1 MSFSSEVKDEVAK
14 IKVDSYEIIL
24 SELAGITPM
33 CGVLNFKNNKISM
46 EYITENAPVARRVFT
61 FLRRSFGFDVE
72 VKNAKSTQLKKNVF
86 IIYISQD
93 ESCRLLLDELKYIK
107 GASVFMINYA
117 PTDLVKTVNEKK
129 AYIRGAFM
137 GSGSITNPKKGYHLE
152 FVSENESNAY
162 FLMDVINEFGFNSKI
177 ITRKE
182 KYIVYIKDSE
192 QISDFLSLIGAYN
205 SVLKYEN
212 IRVIKEMRNN
222 VNRIVNCETANLN
235 KTVKS
240 SYDQVEDIKLIDKE
254 IGLDN
259 LDEDLKEV
267 AILRLNNRSMS
278 LNDIANSLDS
288 KVSKSTVNYRFKK
301 LRKIANKLRGVWNDK
316 QKSRT

>member
-1 MSFSSEVKDEVAK
+1 MSFSSEIKDEVAK
-14 IKVDSYEIIL
+14 IKVDDYKIIL

-33 CGVLNFKNNKISM
+33 CGILNFKNNKISM
-46 EYITENAPVARRVFT
+46 EYITENAPVARRIFT

-72 VKNAKSTQLKKNVF
+72 VKNVRSTQLKKNVF

-117 PTDLVKTVNEKK
+117 PTDLIKTSNEKK

-137 GSGSITNPKKGYHLE
+137 GSGSITDPKKGYHLE
-152 FVSENESNAY
+152 FVSENESNAF
-162 FLMDVINEFGFNSKI
+162 FLRDTINEFGLKSKVI
-177 ITRKE
+177 MRKE
-182 KYIVYIKDSE
+182 KYIIYIKDSE

-205 SVLKYEN
+205 SVLNYEN
-212 IRVIKEMRNN
+212 VRVIKEMRNN

-240 SYDQVEDIKLIDKE
+240 SYDQVEDIKLIERE
-254 IGLDN
+254 IGIEN
-259 LDEDLKEV
+259 LDEDLK
-267 AILRLNNRSMS
+267 AIAKIRLENRSMS
-278 LNDIANSLDS
+278 LNDIANSLEP
-288 KVSKSTVNYRFKK
+288 KLSKSTVNYRFKK
-301 LRKIANKLRGVWNDK
+301 LRRIANKLRGV
-316 QKSRT
+316 

>member
-1 MSFSSEVKDEVAK
+1 MSFSSEIKDEVAK
-14 IKVDSYEIIL
+14 IKVEDYKIIL

-33 CGVLNFKNNKISM
+33 CGILNFKNNKISM
-46 EYITENAPVARRVFT
+46 EYITENAPVARRIFT

-72 VKNAKSTQLKKNVF
+72 VKNVRSTQLKKNVF

-107 GASVFMINYA
+107 GASVFMINYV
-117 PTDLVKTVNEKK
+117 PTDLIKTSNEKK

-137 GSGSITNPKKGYHLE
+137 GSGSITDPKKGYHLE

-162 FLMDVINEFGFNSKI
+162 FLRDTINEFGLKSKVI
-177 ITRKE
+177 MRKE
-182 KYIVYIKDSE
+182 KYIIYIKDSE

-205 SVLKYEN
+205 SVLNYEN
-212 IRVIKEMRNN
+212 VRVIKEMRNN

-240 SYDQVEDIKLIDKE
+240 SYDQVEDIKLIERE
-254 IGLDN
+254 IGIEN
-259 LDEDLKEV
+259 LDEDLKV
-267 AILRLNNRSMS
+267 IAKIRLENRSMS
-278 LNDIANSLDS
+278 LNDIANSLEP
-288 KVSKSTVNYRFKK
+288 KLSKSTVNYRFKK
-301 LRKIANKLRGVWNDK
+301 LRRIANKLRGV
-316 QKSRT
+316 

>member
-1 MSFSSEVKDEVAK
+1 MSFSSEIKDEVAK
-14 IKVDSYEIIL
+14 IKVEDYKIIL

-33 CGVLNFKNNKISM
+33 CGILNFKNNKISM
-46 EYITENAPVARRVFT
+46 EYITENAPVARRIFT

-72 VKNAKSTQLKKNVF
+72 VKNVRSTQLKKNVF

-117 PTDLVKTVNEKK
+117 PTDLIKTSNEKK
-129 AYIRGAFM
+129 AHIRGAFM
-137 GSGSITNPKKGYHLE
+137 GSGSITDPKKGYHLE

-162 FLMDVINEFGFNSKI
+162 FLRDTINEFGLKSKVI
-177 ITRKE
+177 MRKE
-182 KYIVYIKDSE
+182 KYIIYIKDSE

-205 SVLKYEN
+205 SVLNYEN
-212 IRVIKEMRNN
+212 VRVIKEMRNN

-240 SYDQVEDIKLIDKE
+240 SYDQVEDIKLIERE
-254 IGLDN
+254 IGIEN
-259 LDEDLKEV
+259 LDEDLK
-267 AILRLNNRSMS
+267 AIAKIRLENRSMS
-278 LNDIANSLDS
+278 LNDIANSLEP
-288 KVSKSTVNYRFKK
+288 KLSKSTVNYRFKK
-301 LRKIANKLRGVWNDK
+301 LRRIANKLRGV
-316 QKSRT
+316 

>member
-1 MSFSSEVKDEVAK
+1 MSFSSEIKDEVAK
-14 IKVDSYEIIL
+14 IKVEDYKIIL

-33 CGVLNFKNNKISM
+33 CGILNFKNNKISM
-46 EYITENAPVARRVFT
+46 EYITENAPVARRIFT

-72 VKNAKSTQLKKNVF
+72 VKNVRSTQLKKNVF

-117 PTDLVKTVNEKK
+117 PTDLIKTSNEKK

-137 GSGSITNPKKGYHLE
+137 GSGSITDPKKGYHLE

-162 FLMDVINEFGFNSKI
+162 FLRDTINEFGLKSKVI
-177 ITRKE
+177 MRKE
-182 KYIVYIKDSE
+182 KYIIYIKDSE

-205 SVLKYEN
+205 SVLNYEN
-212 IRVIKEMRNN
+212 VRVIKEMRNN

-240 SYDQVEDIKLIDKE
+240 SYDQVEDIKLIERE
-254 IGLDN
+254 IGIEN
-259 LDEDLKEV
+259 LDEDLK
-267 AILRLNNRSMS
+267 AIAKIRLENRSMS
-278 LNDIANSLDS
+278 LNDIANSLEP

-301 LRKIANKLRGVWNDK
+301 LRRIANKLRGV
-316 QKSRT
+316 

>member
-1 MSFSSEVKDEVAK
+1 MSFSSEIKDEVAK
-14 IKVDSYEIIL
+14 IKVEDYKIIL

-33 CGVLNFKNNKISM
+33 CGILNFKNNKISM
-46 EYITENAPVARRVFT
+46 EYITENAPVARRIFT

-72 VKNAKSTQLKKNVF
+72 VKNVRSTQLKKNVF

-117 PTDLVKTVNEKK
+117 PTDLIKTSNEKK

-137 GSGSITNPKKGYHLE
+137 GSGSITDPKKGYHLE

-162 FLMDVINEFGFNSKI
+162 FLRDTINEFGLKSKVI
-177 ITRKE
+177 MRKE
-182 KYIVYIKDSE
+182 KYIIYIKDSE

-205 SVLKYEN
+205 SVLNYEN
-212 IRVIKEMRNN
+212 VRVIKEMRNN

-240 SYDQVEDIKLIDKE
+240 SYDQVEDIKLIERE
-254 IGLDN
+254 IGIEN
-259 LDEDLKEV
+259 LDEDLKDI
-267 AILRLNNRSMS
+267 AKIRLENRSMS
-278 LNDIANSLDS
+278 LNDIANSLEP
-288 KVSKSTVNYRFKK
+288 KLSKSTVNYRFKK
-301 LRKIANKLRGVWNDK
+301 LRRIANKLRGV
-316 QKSRT
+316 

>member
-1 MSFSSEVKDEVAK
+1 MSFSSEIKDEVAK
-14 IKVDSYEIIL
+14 IKVEDYKIIL

-33 CGVLNFKNNKISM
+33 CGILNFKNNKISM
-46 EYITENAPVARRVFT
+46 EYITENAPVARRIFT

-72 VKNAKSTQLKKNVF
+72 VRSTQLKKNVF

-117 PTDLVKTVNEKK
+117 PTDLIKTSNEKK

-137 GSGSITNPKKGYHLE
+137 GSGSITDPKKGYHLE

-162 FLMDVINEFGFNSKI
+162 FLRDTINEFGLKSKVI
-177 ITRKE
+177 MRKE
-182 KYIVYIKDSE
+182 KYIIYIKDSE

-205 SVLKYEN
+205 SVLNYEN
-212 IRVIKEMRNN
+212 VRVIKEMRNN

-240 SYDQVEDIKLIDKE
+240 SYDQVEDIKLIERE
-254 IGLDN
+254 IGIEN
-259 LDEDLKEV
+259 LDEDLKV
-267 AILRLNNRSMS
+267 IAKIRLENRSMS
-278 LNDIANSLDS
+278 LNDIANSLEP
-288 KVSKSTVNYRFKK
+288 KLSKSTVNYRFKK
-301 LRKIANKLRGVWNDK
+301 LRRIANKLRGV
-316 QKSRT
+316 

>member
-14 IKVDSYEIIL
+14 IKVDDYKLIL
-24 SELAGITPM
+24 SELAGVTPM
-33 CGVLNFKNNKISM
+33 CGILNFKNNKISM
-46 EYITENAPVARRVFT
+46 EYITENAPVARRLFT

-72 VKNAKSTQLKKNVF
+72 VKNVRSTQLKKNVF

-117 PTDLVKTVNEKK
+117 PTDLIKTSNEKK

-137 GSGSITNPKKGYHLE
+137 GSGSITDPKKGYHLE
-152 FVSENESNAY
+152 FVSENESNGY
-162 FLMDVINEFGFNSKI
+162 FLSETINAFGFTSKVI
-177 ITRKE
+177 MRKE
-182 KYIVYIKDSE
+182 KYIIYIKDSE

-212 IRVIKEMRNN
+212 VRVIKEMRNN

-240 SYDQVEDIKLIDKE
+240 SYDQVEDIRLIDKE
-254 IGLDN
+254 IGIEN
-259 LDEDLKEV
+259 LDEDLKV
-267 AILRLNNRSMS
+267 IAKIRLENRSMS
-278 LNDIANSLDS
+278 LNDIANSLEP
-288 KVSKSTVNYRFKK
+288 KLSKSTVNYRFKK
-301 LRKIANKLRGVWNDK
+301 LRKIANKLRGV
-316 QKSRT
+316 

>member
-1 MSFSSEVKDEVAK
+1 MSFSSEIKDEVAK
-14 IKVDSYEIIL
+14 IKVEDYKIIL

-33 CGVLNFKNNKISM
+33 CGILNFKNNKISM
-46 EYITENAPVARRVFT
+46 EYITENAPVARRIFT

-72 VKNAKSTQLKKNVF
+72 VKNVRSTQLKKNVF

-117 PTDLVKTVNEKK
+117 PTDLIKTSNEKK

-137 GSGSITNPKKGYHLE
+137 GSGSITDPKKGYHLE

-162 FLMDVINEFGFNSKI
+162 FLRDTINEFGFKSKVI
-177 ITRKE
+177 MRKE
-182 KYIVYIKDSE
+182 KYIIYIKDSE

-205 SVLKYEN
+205 SVLNYEN
-212 IRVIKEMRNN
+212 VRVIKEMRNN

-240 SYDQVEDIKLIDKE
+240 SYDQVEDIKLIERE
-254 IGLDN
+254 IGIEN
-259 LDEDLKEV
+259 LDEDLK
-267 AILRLNNRSMS
+267 AIAKIRLENRSMS
-278 LNDIANSLDS
+278 LNDIANSLEP
-288 KVSKSTVNYRFKK
+288 KLSKSTVNYRFKK
-301 LRKIANKLRGVWNDK
+301 LRRIANKLRGV
-316 QKSRT
+316 

>member
-1 MSFSSEVKDEVAK
+1 MSFSSEIKDEVAK
-14 IKVDSYEIIL
+14 IKVEDYKIIL

-33 CGVLNFKNNKISM
+33 CGILNFKNNKISM
-46 EYITENAPVARRVFT
+46 EYITENAPVARRIFT

-72 VKNAKSTQLKKNVF
+72 VKNVRSTQLKKNVF

-117 PTDLVKTVNEKK
+117 PTDLIKTSNEKK

-137 GSGSITNPKKGYHLE
+137 GSGSITDPKKGYHLE

-162 FLMDVINEFGFNSKI
+162 FLRDTINEFGLKSKVI
-177 ITRKE
+177 MRKE
-182 KYIVYIKDSE
+182 KYIIYIKDSE

-205 SVLKYEN
+205 SVLNYEN
-212 IRVIKEMRNN
+212 VRVIKEMRNN

-240 SYDQVEDIKLIDKE
+240 SYDQVEDIKLIERE
-254 IGLDN
+254 IGIEN
-259 LDEDLKEV
+259 LDEDLK
-267 AILRLNNRSMS
+267 AIAKIRLENRSMS
-278 LNDIANSLDS
+278 LNDIANSLEP
-288 KVSKSTVNYRFKK
+288 KLSKSTVNYRFKK
-301 LRKIANKLRGVWNDK
+301 LRRIANKLRGV
-316 QKSRT
+316 

>member
-1 MSFSSEVKDEVAK
+1 MSFSSEIKDEVAK
-14 IKVDSYEIIL
+14 IKVEDYKIIL

-33 CGVLNFKNNKISM
+33 CGILNFKNNKISM
-46 EYITENAPVARRVFT
+46 EYITENAPVARRIFT

-72 VKNAKSTQLKKNVF
+72 VKNVRSTQLKKNVF

-117 PTDLVKTVNEKK
+117 PTDLIKTSNEKK

-137 GSGSITNPKKGYHLE
+137 GSGSITDPKKGYHLE

-162 FLMDVINEFGFNSKI
+162 FLRDTINEFGLKSKVI
-177 ITRKE
+177 MRKE
-182 KYIVYIKDSE
+182 KYIIYIKDSE

-205 SVLKYEN
+205 SVLNYEN
-212 IRVIKEMRNN
+212 VRVIKEMRNN

-240 SYDQVEDIKLIDKE
+240 SYDQVEDIKLIERE
-254 IGLDN
+254 IGIEN
-259 LDEDLKEV
+259 LDEDLK
-267 AILRLNNRSMS
+267 AIAKIRLENRSMS
-278 LNDIANSLDS
+278 LNDIAKSLEP
-288 KVSKSTVNYRFKK
+288 KLSKSTVNYRFKK
-301 LRKIANKLRGVWNDK
+301 LRRIANKLRGV
-316 QKSRT
+316 

>member
-1 MSFSSEVKDEVAK
+1 MSFSSEIKDEVAK
-14 IKVDSYEIIL
+14 IKVEDYKIIL

-33 CGVLNFKNNKISM
+33 CGILNFKNNKISM
-46 EYITENAPVARRVFT
+46 EYITENAPVARRIFT

-72 VKNAKSTQLKKNVF
+72 VKNVRSTQLKKNVF

-93 ESCRLLLDELKYIK
+93 ESCRLLLDELKYIR

-117 PTDLVKTVNEKK
+117 PTDLIKTSNEKK

-137 GSGSITNPKKGYHLE
+137 GSGSITDPKKGYHLE

-162 FLMDVINEFGFNSKI
+162 FLRDTINEFGLKSKVI
-177 ITRKE
+177 MRKE
-182 KYIVYIKDSE
+182 KYIIYIKDSE

-205 SVLKYEN
+205 SVLNYEN
-212 IRVIKEMRNN
+212 VRVIKEMRNN

-240 SYDQVEDIKLIDKE
+240 SYDQVEDIKLIERE
-254 IGLDN
+254 IGIEN
-259 LDEDLKEV
+259 LDEDLK
-267 AILRLNNRSMS
+267 AIAKIRLENRSMS
-278 LNDIANSLDS
+278 LNDIANSLEP
-288 KVSKSTVNYRFKK
+288 KLSKSTVNYRFKK
-301 LRKIANKLRGVWNDK
+301 LRRIANKLRGV
-316 QKSRT
+316 

>member
-1 MSFSSEVKDEVAK
+1 MSFSSEIKDEVAK
-14 IKVDSYEIIL
+14 IKVEDYKIIL

-33 CGVLNFKNNKISM
+33 CGILNFKNNKISM
-46 EYITENAPVARRVFT
+46 EYITENAPVARRIFT

-72 VKNAKSTQLKKNVF
+72 VKNVRSTQLKKNVF

-107 GASVFMINYA
+107 GASVFMIDYA
-117 PTDLVKTVNEKK
+117 PTDLIKTSNEKK

-137 GSGSITNPKKGYHLE
+137 GSGSITDPKKGYHLE

-162 FLMDVINEFGFNSKI
+162 FLRDTINEFGLKSKVI
-177 ITRKE
+177 MRKE
-182 KYIVYIKDSE
+182 KYIIYIKDSE

-205 SVLKYEN
+205 SVLNYEN
-212 IRVIKEMRNN
+212 VRVIKEMRNN

-240 SYDQVEDIKLIDKE
+240 SYDQVEDIKLIEKE
-254 IGLDN
+254 IGIEN
-259 LDEDLKEV
+259 LDEDLKV
-267 AILRLNNRSMS
+267 IAKIRLENRSMS
-278 LNDIANSLDS
+278 LNDIANSLEP
-288 KVSKSTVNYRFKK
+288 KLSKSTVNYRFKK
-301 LRKIANKLRGVWNDK
+301 LRRIANKLRGV
-316 QKSRT
+316 

>member
-1 MSFSSEVKDEVAK
+1 MSFSSEIKDEVAK
-14 IKVDSYEIIL
+14 IKIDDYKLIL

-33 CGVLNFKNNKISM
+33 CGILNFKNNKISM
-46 EYITENAPVARRVFT
+46 EYITENAPVARRIFT
-61 FLRRSFGFDVE
+61 FLRRSFGFEVE
-72 VKNAKSTQLKKNVF
+72 VKNVRSTQLKKNVF

-117 PTDLVKTVNEKK
+117 PTDLIKTSNEKK

-137 GSGSITNPKKGYHLE
+137 GSGSITDPKKGYHLE

-162 FLMDVINEFGFNSKI
+162 FLSDTINDFGLNSKVI
-177 ITRKE
+177 MRKE

-205 SVLKYEN
+205 SVLNYEN
-212 IRVIKEMRNN
+212 VRVIKEMRNN

-240 SYDQVEDIKLIDKE
+240 SYDQVEDIKLIEKE
-254 IGLDN
+254 IGIEN
-259 LDEDLKEV
+259 LDEDLK
-267 AILRLNNRSMS
+267 AIAKIRLENRSMS
-278 LNDIANSLDS
+278 LNDIANSLEP

-301 LRKIANKLRGVWNDK
+301 LRRIANKLRGV
-316 QKSRT
+316 

>member
-1 MSFSSEVKDEVAK
+1 MSFSSEIKDEVAK
-14 IKVDSYEIIL
+14 IKVGDYKIIL

-33 CGVLNFKNNKISM
+33 CGILNFKNNKISM
-46 EYITENAPVARRVFT
+46 EYITENAPVARRIFT

-72 VKNAKSTQLKKNVF
+72 VKNVRSTQLKKNVF

-117 PTDLVKTVNEKK
+117 PTDLIKTSNEKK

-137 GSGSITNPKKGYHLE
+137 GSGSITDPKKGYHLE

-162 FLMDVINEFGFNSKI
+162 FLRDTINEFGLKSKVI
-177 ITRKE
+177 MRKE
-182 KYIVYIKDSE
+182 KYIIYIKDSE

-205 SVLKYEN
+205 SVLNYEN
-212 IRVIKEMRNN
+212 VRVIKEMRNN

-240 SYDQVEDIKLIDKE
+240 SYDQVEDIKLIERE
-254 IGLDN
+254 IGIEN
-259 LDEDLKEV
+259 LDEDLK
-267 AILRLNNRSMS
+267 AIAKIRLENRSMS
-278 LNDIANSLDS
+278 LNDIANSLEP
-288 KVSKSTVNYRFKK
+288 KLSKSTVNYRFKK
-301 LRKIANKLRGVWNDK
+301 LRRIANKLRGV
-316 QKSRT
+316 

>member
-1 MSFSSEVKDEVAK
+1 MSFSSEIKDEVAK
-14 IKVDSYEIIL
+14 IKVDDYKIIL

-33 CGVLNFKNNKISM
+33 CGILNFKNNKISM
-46 EYITENAPVARRVFT
+46 EYITENAPVARRIFT

-72 VKNAKSTQLKKNVF
+72 VKNVRSTQLKKNVF

-117 PTDLVKTVNEKK
+117 PTDLIKTSNEKK

-137 GSGSITNPKKGYHLE
+137 GSGSITDPKKGYHLE
-152 FVSENESNAY
+152 FVSENESNAL
-162 FLMDVINEFGFNSKI
+162 FLRDTINEFGLKSKVI
-177 ITRKE
+177 MRKE
-182 KYIVYIKDSE
+182 KYIIYIKDSE

-205 SVLKYEN
+205 SVLNYEN
-212 IRVIKEMRNN
+212 VRVIKEMRNN

-240 SYDQVEDIKLIDKE
+240 SYDQVEDIKLIERE
-254 IGLDN
+254 IGIEN
-259 LDEDLKEV
+259 LDEDLK
-267 AILRLNNRSMS
+267 AIAKIRLENRSMS
-278 LNDIANSLDS
+278 LNDIANSLEP
-288 KVSKSTVNYRFKK
+288 KLSKSTVNYRFKK
-301 LRKIANKLRGVWNDK
+301 LRRIANKLRGV
-316 QKSRT
+316 

>member
-1 MSFSSEVKDEVAK
+1 MSFSSEIKDEVAK
-14 IKVDSYEIIL
+14 IKVEDYKIIL

-33 CGVLNFKNNKISM
+33 CGILNFKNNKISM
-46 EYITENAPVARRVFT
+46 EYITENAPVARRIFT

-72 VKNAKSTQLKKNVF
+72 VKNVRSTQLKKNVF

-117 PTDLVKTVNEKK
+117 PTDLIKTSNEKK

-137 GSGSITNPKKGYHLE
+137 GSGSITDPKKGYHLE

-162 FLMDVINEFGFNSKI
+162 FLRDAINDFGLKSKVIM
-177 ITRKE
+177 RKE
-182 KYIVYIKDSE
+182 KYIIYIKDSE

-205 SVLKYEN
+205 SVLNYEN
-212 IRVIKEMRNN
+212 VRVIKEMRNN

-240 SYDQVEDIKLIDKE
+240 SYDQVEDIKLIERE
-254 IGLDN
+254 IGIEN
-259 LDEDLKEV
+259 LDEDLK
-267 AILRLNNRSMS
+267 AIAKIRLENRSMS
-278 LNDIANSLDS
+278 LNDIANSLEP
-288 KVSKSTVNYRFKK
+288 KLSKSTVNYRFKK
-301 LRKIANKLRGVWNDK
+301 LRRIANKLRGV
-316 QKSRT
+316 

>member
-1 MSFSSEVKDEVAK
+1 M
-14 IKVDSYEIIL
+14 IKVDDYKIIL

-33 CGVLNFKNNKISM
+33 CGILNFKNNKISM
-46 EYITENAPVARRVFT
+46 EYITENAPVARRIFT

-72 VKNAKSTQLKKNVF
+72 VKNVRSTQLKKNVF

-117 PTDLVKTVNEKK
+117 PTDLIKTSNEKK

-137 GSGSITNPKKGYHLE
+137 GSGSITDPKKGYHLE

-162 FLMDVINEFGFNSKI
+162 FLRDTINEFGLKSKVI
-177 ITRKE
+177 MRKE
-182 KYIVYIKDSE
+182 KYIIYIKDSE

-205 SVLKYEN
+205 SVLNYEN
-212 IRVIKEMRNN
+212 VRVIKEMRNN

-240 SYDQVEDIKLIDKE
+240 SYDQVEDIKLIERE
-254 IGLDN
+254 IGIEN
-259 LDEDLKEV
+259 LDEDLKV
-267 AILRLNNRSMS
+267 IAKIRLENRSMS
-278 LNDIANSLDS
+278 LNDIANSLEP
-288 KVSKSTVNYRFKK
+288 KLSKSTVNYRFKK
-301 LRKIANKLRGVWNDK
+301 LRRIANKLRGV
-316 QKSRT
+316 

>member
-1 MSFSSEVKDEVAK
+1 MSFSSEIKDEVAK
-14 IKVDSYEIIL
+14 IKVEDYKIIL

-33 CGVLNFKNNKISM
+33 CGILNFKNNKISM
-46 EYITENAPVARRVFT
+46 EYITENAPVARRIFT

-72 VKNAKSTQLKKNVF
+72 VKNVRSTQLKKNVF

-117 PTDLVKTVNEKK
+117 PTDLIKTSNEKK

-137 GSGSITNPKKGYHLE
+137 GSGSITDPKKGYHLE

-162 FLMDVINEFGFNSKI
+162 FLKDTINEFGLKSKVI
-177 ITRKE
+177 MRKE
-182 KYIVYIKDSE
+182 KYIIYIKDSE

-205 SVLKYEN
+205 SVLNYEN
-212 IRVIKEMRNN
+212 VRVIKEMRNN

-240 SYDQVEDIKLIDKE
+240 SYDQVEDIKLIERE
-254 IGLDN
+254 IGIEN
-259 LDEDLKEV
+259 LDEDLK
-267 AILRLNNRSMS
+267 AIAKIRLENRSMS
-278 LNDIANSLDS
+278 LNDIANSLEP
-288 KVSKSTVNYRFKK
+288 KLSKSTVNYRFKK
-301 LRKIANKLRGVWNDK
+301 LRRIANKLRGV
-316 QKSRT
+316 

>member
-1 MSFSSEVKDEVAK
+1 MSFSSEIKDEVAK
-14 IKVDSYEIIL
+14 IKVEDYKIIL

-33 CGVLNFKNNKISM
+33 CGILNFKNNKISM
-46 EYITENAPVARRVFT
+46 EYITENAPVARRIFT

-72 VKNAKSTQLKKNVF
+72 VKNVRSTQLKKNVF

-117 PTDLVKTVNEKK
+117 PTDLIKTSNEKK

-137 GSGSITNPKKGYHLE
+137 GSGSITDPKKGYHLE

-162 FLMDVINEFGFNSKI
+162 FLRDTINEFGLKSKVI
-177 ITRKE
+177 MRKE
-182 KYIVYIKDSE
+182 KYIIYIKDSE
-192 QISDFLSLIGAYN
+192 QISDVLSLIGAYN
-205 SVLKYEN
+205 SVLNYEN
-212 IRVIKEMRNN
+212 VRVIKEMRNN

-240 SYDQVEDIKLIDKE
+240 SYDQVEDIKLIERE
-254 IGLDN
+254 IGIEN
-259 LDEDLKEV
+259 LDEDLK
-267 AILRLNNRSMS
+267 AIAKIRLENRSMS
-278 LNDIANSLDS
+278 LNDIANSLEP
-288 KVSKSTVNYRFKK
+288 KLSKSTVNYRFKK
-301 LRKIANKLRGVWNDK
+301 LRRIANKLRGV
-316 QKSRT
+316 

>member
-1 MSFSSEVKDEVAK
+1 MSFSSEIKDEVAK
-14 IKVDSYEIIL
+14 IKVEDYKIIL

-33 CGVLNFKNNKISM
+33 CGILNFKNNKISM
-46 EYITENAPVARRVFT
+46 EYITENAPVARRIFT

-72 VKNAKSTQLKKNVF
+72 VKNVRSTQLKKNVF

-117 PTDLVKTVNEKK
+117 PTDLIKTSNEKK

-137 GSGSITNPKKGYHLE
+137 GSGSITDPKKGYHLE

-162 FLMDVINEFGFNSKI
+162 FLRDTINEFGLKSKVI
-177 ITRKE
+177 MRKE
-182 KYIVYIKDSE
+182 KYIIYIKDSE

-205 SVLKYEN
+205 SVLNYEN
-212 IRVIKEMRNN
+212 VRVIKEMRNN

-240 SYDQVEDIKLIDKE
+240 SYDQVEDIKLIERE
-254 IGLDN
+254 IGIEN
-259 LDEDLKEV
+259 LDEDLKSI
-267 AILRLNNRSMS
+267 AKIRLENRSMS
-278 LNDIANSLDS
+278 LNDIANSLEP
-288 KVSKSTVNYRFKK
+288 KLSKSTVNYRFKK
-301 LRKIANKLRGVWNDK
+301 LRRIANKLRGV
-316 QKSRT
+316 

>member
-1 MSFSSEVKDEVAK
+1 MSFSSEIKDEVAK
-14 IKVDSYEIIL
+14 IKVEDYKIIL

-33 CGVLNFKNNKISM
+33 CGILNFKNNKISM
-46 EYITENAPVARRVFT
+46 EYITENAPVARRIFT

-72 VKNAKSTQLKKNVF
+72 VKNVRSTQLKKNVF

-117 PTDLVKTVNEKK
+117 PTDLIKTSNEKK

-137 GSGSITNPKKGYHLE
+137 GSGSITDPKKGYHLE
-152 FVSENESNAY
+152 FVSENESNAL
-162 FLMDVINEFGFNSKI
+162 FLRDTINEFGLKSKVI
-177 ITRKE
+177 MRKE
-182 KYIVYIKDSE
+182 KYIIYIKDSE

-205 SVLKYEN
+205 SVLNYEN
-212 IRVIKEMRNN
+212 VRVIKEMRNN

-240 SYDQVEDIKLIDKE
+240 SYDQVEDIKLIEKE
-254 IGLDN
+254 IGIEN
-259 LDEDLKEV
+259 LDEDLK
-267 AILRLNNRSMS
+267 AIAKIRLENRSMS
-278 LNDIANSLDS
+278 LNDIANSLEP

-301 LRKIANKLRGVWNDK
+301 LRRIANKLRGV
-316 QKSRT
+316 

>member
-1 MSFSSEVKDEVAK
+1 MSFSSEIKDEVAK
-14 IKVDSYEIIL
+14 IKVEDYKIIL

-33 CGVLNFKNNKISM
+33 CGILNFKNNKISM
-46 EYITENAPVARRVFT
+46 EYITENAPVARRIFT

-72 VKNAKSTQLKKNVF
+72 VKNVRSTQLKKNVF

-117 PTDLVKTVNEKK
+117 PTDLIKTSNEKK

-137 GSGSITNPKKGYHLE
+137 GSGSITDPKKGYHLE

-162 FLMDVINEFGFNSKI
+162 FLRDTINEFGLKSKVI
-177 ITRKE
+177 MRKE
-182 KYIVYIKDSE
+182 KYIIYIKDSE
-192 QISDFLSLIGAYN
+192 QISDFLSLIGAYS
-205 SVLKYEN
+205 SVLNYEN
-212 IRVIKEMRNN
+212 VRVIKEMRNN

-240 SYDQVEDIKLIDKE
+240 SYDQVEDIKLIERE
-254 IGLDN
+254 IGIEN
-259 LDEDLKEV
+259 LDEDLK
-267 AILRLNNRSMS
+267 AIAKIRLENRSMS
-278 LNDIANSLDS
+278 LNDIANSLEP
-288 KVSKSTVNYRFKK
+288 KLSKSTVNYRFKK
-301 LRKIANKLRGVWNDK
+301 LRRIANKLRGV
-316 QKSRT
+316 

>member
-1 MSFSSEVKDEVAK
+1 MSFSSEIKDEVAK
-14 IKVDSYEIIL
+14 IKVEDYKIIL

-33 CGVLNFKNNKISM
+33 CGILNFKNNKISM
-46 EYITENAPVARRVFT
+46 EYITENAPVARRIFT

-72 VKNAKSTQLKKNVF
+72 VKNVRSTQLKKNVF

-117 PTDLVKTVNEKK
+117 PTDLIKTSNEKK

-137 GSGSITNPKKGYHLE
+137 GSGSITDPKKGYHLE

-162 FLMDVINEFGFNSKI
+162 FLRDTINEFGLKSKVI
-177 ITRKE
+177 MRKE
-182 KYIVYIKDSE
+182 KYIIYIKDSE

-205 SVLKYEN
+205 SVLNYEN
-212 IRVIKEMRNN
+212 VRVIKEMRNN

-240 SYDQVEDIKLIDKE
+240 SYDQVEDIKLIERE
-254 IGLDN
+254 IGIEN
-259 LDEDLKEV
+259 LDEDLK
-267 AILRLNNRSMS
+267 AITKIRLENRSMS
-278 LNDIANSLDS
+278 LNDIANSLEP
-288 KVSKSTVNYRFKK
+288 KLSKSTVNYRFKK
-301 LRKIANKLRGVWNDK
+301 LRRIANKLRGV
-316 QKSRT
+316 

>member
-1 MSFSSEVKDEVAK
+1 MSFSSEIKDEVAK
-14 IKVDSYEIIL
+14 IKVDDYKIIL

-33 CGVLNFKNNKISM
+33 CGILNFKNNKISM
-46 EYITENAPVARRVFT
+46 EYITENAPVARRIFT

-72 VKNAKSTQLKKNVF
+72 VKNVRSTQLKKNVF

-117 PTDLVKTVNEKK
+117 PTDLIKTSNEKK

-137 GSGSITNPKKGYHLE
+137 GSGSITDPKKGYHLE

-162 FLMDVINEFGFNSKI
+162 FLRDTINEFGLKSKVI
-177 ITRKE
+177 MRKE
-182 KYIVYIKDSE
+182 KYIIYIKDSE

-205 SVLKYEN
+205 SVLNYEN
-212 IRVIKEMRNN
+212 VRVIKEMRNN

-240 SYDQVEDIKLIDKE
+240 SYDQVEDIKLIERE
-254 IGLDN
+254 IGIEN
-259 LDEDLKEV
+259 LDEDLK
-267 AILRLNNRSMS
+267 AITKIRLENRSMS
-278 LNDIANSLDS
+278 LNDIANSLEP
-288 KVSKSTVNYRFKK
+288 KLSKSTVNYRFKK
-301 LRKIANKLRGVWNDK
+301 LRRIANKLRGV
-316 QKSRT
+316 

>member
-1 MSFSSEVKDEVAK
+1 MSFSSEIKDEVAK
-14 IKVDSYEIIL
+14 IKVDDYKLIL

-33 CGVLNFKNNKISM
+33 CGILNFKNNKISM
-46 EYITENAPVARRVFT
+46 EYITENAPVARRIFT
-61 FLRRSFGFDVE
+61 FLRRSFGFEVE
-72 VKNAKSTQLKKNVF
+72 VKNVRSTQLKKNVF

-117 PTDLVKTVNEKK
+117 PTDLIKTSNEKK

-137 GSGSITNPKKGYHLE
+137 GSGSITDPKKGYHLE

-162 FLMDVINEFGFNSKI
+162 FLRDTINDFGLNSKVI
-177 ITRKE
+177 MRKE

-192 QISDFLSLIGAYN
+192 QISDSLSLIGAYN
-205 SVLKYEN
+205 SVLNYEN
-212 IRVIKEMRNN
+212 VRVIKEMRNN

-240 SYDQVEDIKLIDKE
+240 SYDQVEDIKLIEKE
-254 IGLDN
+254 IGIEN
-259 LDEDLKEV
+259 LDEDLK
-267 AILRLNNRSMS
+267 AIAKIRLENRSMS
-278 LNDIANSLDS
+278 LNDIANSLEP

-301 LRKIANKLRGVWNDK
+301 LRRIANKLRGV
-316 QKSRT
+316 

>member
-1 MSFSSEVKDEVAK
+1 MSFSSEIKDEVAK
-14 IKVDSYEIIL
+14 IKVEDYKIIL

-33 CGVLNFKNNKISM
+33 CGLLNFKNNKISM
-46 EYITENAPVARRVFT
+46 EYITENAPVARRIFT

-72 VKNAKSTQLKKNVF
+72 VKNVRSTQLKKNVF

-117 PTDLVKTVNEKK
+117 PTDLIKTSNEKK

-137 GSGSITNPKKGYHLE
+137 GSGSITDPKKGYHLE

-162 FLMDVINEFGFNSKI
+162 FLRDAINDFGLKSKVIM
-177 ITRKE
+177 RKE
-182 KYIVYIKDSE
+182 KYIIYIKDSE

-205 SVLKYEN
+205 SVLNYEN
-212 IRVIKEMRNN
+212 VRVIKEMRNN

-240 SYDQVEDIKLIDKE
+240 SYDQVEDIKLIERE
-254 IGLDN
+254 IGIEN
-259 LDEDLKEV
+259 LDEDLK
-267 AILRLNNRSMS
+267 AIAKIRLENRSMS
-278 LNDIANSLDS
+278 LNDIANSLEP
-288 KVSKSTVNYRFKK
+288 KLSKSTVNYRFKK
-301 LRKIANKLRGVWNDK
+301 LRRIANKLRGV
-316 QKSRT
+316 

>member
-1 MSFSSEVKDEVAK
+1 MSFSSEIKDEVAK
-14 IKVDSYEIIL
+14 IKVDDYKIIL

-33 CGVLNFKNNKISM
+33 CGILNFKNNKISM
-46 EYITENAPVARRVFT
+46 EYITENAPVARRIFT

-72 VKNAKSTQLKKNVF
+72 VKNVRSTQLKKNVF

-107 GASVFMINYA
+107 GASVFIINYA
-117 PTDLVKTVNEKK
+117 PTDLIKTSNEKK

-137 GSGSITNPKKGYHLE
+137 GSGSITDPKKGYHLE

-162 FLMDVINEFGFNSKI
+162 FLRDTINEFGLKSKVI
-177 ITRKE
+177 MRKE
-182 KYIVYIKDSE
+182 KYIIYIKDSE

-205 SVLKYEN
+205 SVLNYEN
-212 IRVIKEMRNN
+212 VRVIKEMRNN

-240 SYDQVEDIKLIDKE
+240 SYDQVEDIKLIERE
-254 IGLDN
+254 IGIEN
-259 LDEDLKEV
+259 LDEDLK
-267 AILRLNNRSMS
+267 AIAKIRLENRSMS
-278 LNDIANSLDS
+278 LNDIANSLEP
-288 KVSKSTVNYRFKK
+288 KLSKSTVNYRFKK
-301 LRKIANKLRGVWNDK
+301 LRRIANKLRGV
-316 QKSRT
+316 

>member
-1 MSFSSEVKDEVAK
+1 MSFSSEIKDEVAK
-14 IKVDSYEIIL
+14 IKVDDYKIIL

-33 CGVLNFKNNKISM
+33 CGILNFKNNKISM
-46 EYITENAPVARRVFT
+46 EYITENAPVARRIFT

-72 VKNAKSTQLKKNVF
+72 VKNVRSTQLKKNVF

-107 GASVFMINYA
+107 GASVFMINYV
-117 PTDLVKTVNEKK
+117 PTDLIKTSNEKK

-137 GSGSITNPKKGYHLE
+137 GSGSITDPKKGYHLE

-162 FLMDVINEFGFNSKI
+162 FLRDTINEFGLKSKVI
-177 ITRKE
+177 MRKE
-182 KYIVYIKDSE
+182 KYIIYIKDSE

-205 SVLKYEN
+205 SVLNYEN
-212 IRVIKEMRNN
+212 VRVIKEMRNN

-240 SYDQVEDIKLIDKE
+240 SYDQVEDIKLIERE
-254 IGLDN
+254 IGIEN
-259 LDEDLKEV
+259 LDEDLK
-267 AILRLNNRSMS
+267 AIAKIRLENRSMS
-278 LNDIANSLDS
+278 LNDIANSLEP
-288 KVSKSTVNYRFKK
+288 KLSKSTVNYRFKK
-301 LRKIANKLRGVWNDK
+301 LRRIANKLRGV
-316 QKSRT
+316 

>member
-1 MSFSSEVKDEVAK
+1 MSFSSEIKDEVAK
-14 IKVDSYEIIL
+14 IKVEDYKIIL

-33 CGVLNFKNNKISM
+33 CGILNFKNNKISM
-46 EYITENAPVARRVFT
+46 EYITENAPVARRIFT

-72 VKNAKSTQLKKNVF
+72 VKNVRSTQLKKNVF

-107 GASVFMINYA
+107 GASVFMIDYA
-117 PTDLVKTVNEKK
+117 PTDLIKTSNEKK

-137 GSGSITNPKKGYHLE
+137 GSGSITDPKKGYHLE

-162 FLMDVINEFGFNSKI
+162 FLRDTINEFGLKSKVI
-177 ITRKE
+177 MRKE
-182 KYIVYIKDSE
+182 KYIIYIKDSE

-205 SVLKYEN
+205 SVLNYEN
-212 IRVIKEMRNN
+212 VRVIKEMRNN

-240 SYDQVEDIKLIDKE
+240 SYDQVEDIKLIERE
-254 IGLDN
+254 IGIEN
-259 LDEDLKEV
+259 LDEDLK
-267 AILRLNNRSMS
+267 AIAKIRLENRSMS
-278 LNDIANSLDS
+278 LNDIANSLEP
-288 KVSKSTVNYRFKK
+288 KLSKSTVNYRFKK
-301 LRKIANKLRGVWNDK
+301 LRRIANKLRGV
-316 QKSRT
+316 

>member
-1 MSFSSEVKDEVAK
+1 MSFSSEIKDEVAK
-14 IKVDSYEIIL
+14 IKVEDYKIIL

-33 CGVLNFKNNKISM
+33 CGILNFKNNKISM
-46 EYITENAPVARRVFT
+46 EYITENAPVARRIFT

-72 VKNAKSTQLKKNVF
+72 VKNVRSTQLKKNVF

-117 PTDLVKTVNEKK
+117 PTDLIKTSNEKK

-137 GSGSITNPKKGYHLE
+137 GSGSITDPKKGYHLE

-162 FLMDVINEFGFNSKI
+162 FLRDTINEFGLKSKVI
-177 ITRKE
+177 MRKE
-182 KYIVYIKDSE
+182 KYIIYIKDSE

-205 SVLKYEN
+205 SVLNYEN
-212 IRVIKEMRNN
+212 VRVIKEMRNN

-240 SYDQVEDIKLIDKE
+240 SYDQVEDIKLIERE
-254 IGLDN
+254 IGIEN
-259 LDEDLKEV
+259 LDEDLK
-267 AILRLNNRSMS
+267 AIAKIRLENRSMS
-278 LNDIANSLDS
+278 LNDVANSLEP
-288 KVSKSTVNYRFKK
+288 KLSKSTVNYRFKK
-301 LRKIANKLRGVWNDK
+301 LRRIANKLRGV
-316 QKSRT
+316 

>member
-1 MSFSSEVKDEVAK
+1 MSFSSEIKDEVAK
-14 IKVDSYEIIL
+14 IKVEDYKIIL

-33 CGVLNFKNNKISM
+33 CGILNFKNNKISM
-46 EYITENAPVARRVFT
+46 EYITENAPVARRIFT

-72 VKNAKSTQLKKNVF
+72 VKNVRSTQLKKNVF

-107 GASVFMINYA
+107 GASVFMINYV

-137 GSGSITNPKKGYHLE
+137 GSGSITDPKKGYHLE

-162 FLMDVINEFGFNSKI
+162 FLRDTINEFGLKSKVI
-177 ITRKE
+177 MRKE
-182 KYIVYIKDSE
+182 KYIIYIKDSE

-205 SVLKYEN
+205 SVLNYEN
-212 IRVIKEMRNN
+212 VRVIKEMRNN

-240 SYDQVEDIKLIDKE
+240 SYDQVEDIKLIERE
-254 IGLDN
+254 IGIEN
-259 LDEDLKEV
+259 LDEDLKV
-267 AILRLNNRSMS
+267 IAKIRLENRSMS
-278 LNDIANSLDS
+278 LNDIANSLEP
-288 KVSKSTVNYRFKK
+288 KLSKSTVNYRFKK
-301 LRKIANKLRGVWNDK
+301 LRRIANKLRGV
-316 QKSRT
+316 

>member
-1 MSFSSEVKDEVAK
+1 MSFSSEIKDEVAK
-14 IKVDSYEIIL
+14 IKVDDYKLIL

-33 CGVLNFKNNKISM
+33 CGILNFKNNKISM
-46 EYITENAPVARRVFT
+46 EYITENAPVARRIFT
-61 FLRRSFGFDVE
+61 FLRRSFGFNVE
-72 VKNAKSTQLKKNVF
+72 VKNVRSTQLKKNVF

-117 PTDLVKTVNEKK
+117 PTDLIKTSNEKK

-137 GSGSITNPKKGYHLE
+137 GSGSITDPKKGYHLE

-162 FLMDVINEFGFNSKI
+162 FLRDVINDFGLNSKVI
-177 ITRKE
+177 MRKE
-182 KYIVYIKDSE
+182 KYIIYIKDSE

-205 SVLKYEN
+205 SVLNYEN

-240 SYDQVEDIKLIDKE
+240 SYDQVEDIKLIEKE
-254 IGLDN
+254 MGIEN
-259 LDEDLKEV
+259 LDEDLKV
-267 AILRLNNRSMS
+267 IAKIRLENRSMS
-278 LNDIANSLDS
+278 LNDIANSLEP
-288 KVSKSTVNYRFKK
+288 KLSKSTVNYRFKK
-301 LRKIANKLRGVWNDK
+301 LRRIANKLRGV
-316 QKSRT
+316 

>member
-1 MSFSSEVKDEVAK
+1 MSFSSEIKDEVAK
-14 IKVDSYEIIL
+14 IKVEDYKIIL

-33 CGVLNFKNNKISM
+33 CGILNFKNNKISM
-46 EYITENAPVARRVFT
+46 EYITENAPVARRIFT

-72 VKNAKSTQLKKNVF
+72 VKNVRSTQLKKNVF

-107 GASVFMINYA
+107 GASVFIINYA
-117 PTDLVKTVNEKK
+117 PTDLIKTSNEKK

-137 GSGSITNPKKGYHLE
+137 GSGSITDPKKGYHLE

-162 FLMDVINEFGFNSKI
+162 FLRDTINEFGLKSKVI
-177 ITRKE
+177 MRKE
-182 KYIVYIKDSE
+182 KYIIYIKDSE

-205 SVLKYEN
+205 SVLNYEN
-212 IRVIKEMRNN
+212 VRVIKEMRNN

-240 SYDQVEDIKLIDKE
+240 SYDQVEDIKLIERE
-254 IGLDN
+254 IGIEN
-259 LDEDLKEV
+259 LDEDLKSI
-267 AILRLNNRSMS
+267 AKIRLENRSMS
-278 LNDIANSLDS
+278 LNDIANSLEP
-288 KVSKSTVNYRFKK
+288 KLSKSTVNYRFKK
-301 LRKIANKLRGVWNDK
+301 LRRIANKLRGV
-316 QKSRT
+316 

>member
-1 MSFSSEVKDEVAK
+1 MSFSSEIKDEVAK
-14 IKVDSYEIIL
+14 IKVEDYKIIL

-33 CGVLNFKNNKISM
+33 CGILNFKNNKISM
-46 EYITENAPVARRVFT
+46 EYITENAPVARRIFT

-72 VKNAKSTQLKKNVF
+72 VKNVRSTQLKKNVF

-117 PTDLVKTVNEKK
+117 PTDLIKTSNEKK

-137 GSGSITNPKKGYHLE
+137 GSGSITDPKKGYHLE

-162 FLMDVINEFGFNSKI
+162 FLRDTINEFGLKSKVI
-177 ITRKE
+177 MRKE
-182 KYIVYIKDSE
+182 KYIIYIKDSE

-205 SVLKYEN
+205 SVLNYEN

-240 SYDQVEDIKLIDKE
+240 SYDQVEDIKLIERE
-254 IGLDN
+254 IGIEN
-259 LDEDLKEV
+259 LDEDLK
-267 AILRLNNRSMS
+267 AIAKIRLENRSMS
-278 LNDIANSLDS
+278 LNDIANSLEP
-288 KVSKSTVNYRFKK
+288 KLSKSTVNYRFKK
-301 LRKIANKLRGVWNDK
+301 LRRIANKLRGV
-316 QKSRT
+316 

>member
-1 MSFSSEVKDEVAK
+1 MSFSSEIKDEVAK
-14 IKVDSYEIIL
+14 IKVDDYKLIL

-33 CGVLNFKNNKISM
+33 CGILNFKNNKISM
-46 EYITENAPVARRVFT
+46 EYITENAPVARRIFT
-61 FLRRSFGFDVE
+61 FLRRSFGFNVE
-72 VKNAKSTQLKKNVF
+72 VKNVRSTQLKKNVF

-107 GASVFMINYA
+107 GASVFMINYV
-117 PTDLVKTVNEKK
+117 PTDLIKTSNEKK

-137 GSGSITNPKKGYHLE
+137 GSGSITDPKKGYHLE

-162 FLMDVINEFGFNSKI
+162 FLRDVINDFGLNSKVI
-177 ITRKE
+177 MRKE
-182 KYIVYIKDSE
+182 KYIIYIKDSE

-205 SVLKYEN
+205 SVLNYEN

-240 SYDQVEDIKLIDKE
+240 SYDQVEDIKLIEKE
-254 IGLDN
+254 MGIEN
-259 LDEDLKEV
+259 LDEDLKV
-267 AILRLNNRSMS
+267 IAKIRLENRSMS
-278 LNDIANSLDS
+278 LNDIANSLEP
-288 KVSKSTVNYRFKK
+288 KISKSTVNYRFKK
-301 LRKIANKLRGVWNDK
+301 LRRIANKLRGV
-316 QKSRT
+316 